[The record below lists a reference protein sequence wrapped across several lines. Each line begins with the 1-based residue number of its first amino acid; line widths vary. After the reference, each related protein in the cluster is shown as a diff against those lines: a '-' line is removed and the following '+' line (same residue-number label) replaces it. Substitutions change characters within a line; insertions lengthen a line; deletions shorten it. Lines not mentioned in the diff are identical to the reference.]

1 MNNIAI
7 TQYVA
12 LHALQ
17 IQNVKRNVV
26 KKIDINEL
34 KVNSQT
40 NVVEPIH
47 ITKDS
52 EDITV
57 TNDMEKTSST
67 LPIQIPIS

>member
-7 TQYVA
+7 TPYVA

-34 KVNSQT
+34 KVNTDISRE
-40 NVVEPIH
+40 EPI
-47 ITKDS
+47 
-52 EDITV
+52 
-57 TNDMEKTSST
+57 TNDKVDATINSEPS
-67 LPIQIPIS
+67 PIS